1 MSTPSTDPTPA
12 TMPDSDEWGET
23 LVAPHDSPALRR
35 RFRRHTGLVPSIVP
49 YVAPHD
55 WLYRPF
61 LFLSSPTLLAIDAE
75 LVSAIGFV
83 VARDNACRFCFG
95 TFWSFLR
102 VAGYSTSALDRLEGA
117 LYLDNRKAGDQKALR
132 YAVDVSR
139 GRFAEGMAASDLR
152 AAGYSRIAV
161 REITGAAVL
170 ATLVN
175 RASTMLASPLNV
187 SMEEMTSSWYFD
199 LVQPVVQS
207 LLTGWQRLA
216 PSEPT
221 LPAEEVGGPLPSW
234 TGRLRET
241 PMGHFVQSIT
251 WRWLETESALD
262 LHVKL
267 LILAVVARG
276 LDCTEMEGDVYRL
289 LQERCDVG
297 QEEARETVDHLRGSA
312 VNARGAV
319 LLDLARASIRYD
331 ARTFQRVT
339 RKHTKGLSRDQT
351 IDAVASVGLSN
362 ALCRLAVLPRF
373 DA

>member
-1 MSTPSTDPTPA
+1 
-12 TMPDSDEWGET
+12 
-23 LVAPHDSPALRR
+23 
-35 RFRRHTGLVPSIVP
+35 
-49 YVAPHD
+49 
-55 WLYRPF
+55 
-61 LFLSSPTLLAIDAE
+61 
-75 LVSAIGFV
+75 
-83 VARDNACRFCFG
+83 
-95 TFWSFLR
+95 
-102 VAGYSTSALDRLEGA
+102 
-117 LYLDNRKAGDQKALR
+117 
-132 YAVDVSR
+132 
-139 GRFAEGMAASDLR
+139 MAASDLR

-216 PSEPT
+216 PSEPA

-276 LDCTEMEGDVYRL
+276 LDCAEMEADVYRL

-297 QEEARETVDHLRGSA
+297 QGEARETVDHLRGSA